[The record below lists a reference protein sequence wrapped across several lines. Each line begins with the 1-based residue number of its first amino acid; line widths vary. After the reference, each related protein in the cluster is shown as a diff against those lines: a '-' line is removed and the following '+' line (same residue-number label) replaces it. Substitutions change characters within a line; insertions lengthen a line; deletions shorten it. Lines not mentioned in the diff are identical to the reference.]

1 MEHSEVQQEDGIV
14 RGQSRISREE
24 KNERERT
31 RIKRKGDLLEELKEI
46 IKASSLIQ
54 SDAKRKRFTE
64 VYTMLS

>member
-1 MEHSEVQQEDGIV
+1 MEHSEVQQEDSIV

-64 VYTMLS
+64 VYTMLL